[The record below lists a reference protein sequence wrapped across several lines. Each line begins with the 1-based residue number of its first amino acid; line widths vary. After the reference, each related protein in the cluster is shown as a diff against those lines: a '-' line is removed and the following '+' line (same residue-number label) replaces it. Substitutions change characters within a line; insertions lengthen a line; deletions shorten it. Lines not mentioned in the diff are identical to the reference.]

1 MSVEMKVP
9 PVGESINEVTL
20 SSWLKNDGDYV
31 EMDEVIAE
39 MESDKAT
46 FELTAEKAGI
56 LHIKAQEG
64 ETIPVGTLVCIIEES
79 EAPAEEAS
87 SGKDSGKSSNDDGA
101 GKADRSEERRV
112 GRECGRT
119 CRYRG

>member
-1 MSVEMKVP
+1 
-9 PVGESINEVTL
+9 
-20 SSWLKNDGDYV
+20 
-31 EMDEVIAE
+31 MDEVIAE

-79 EAPAEEAS
+79 EAPAAEAS
-87 SGKDSGKSSNDDGA
+87 SGKDSGKSSNEDGA
-101 GKADRSEERRV
+101 GKADDSAAGDDVAAGKAEPAGKDRKSV
-112 GRECGRT
+112 V
-119 CRYRG
+119 

>member
-64 ETIPVGTLVCIIEES
+64 ETIPVGTLVCILEES
-79 EAPAEEAS
+79 EAPPEEAS
-87 SGKDSGKSSNDDGA
+87 SGHDSGKSSNEDGP
-101 GKADRSEERRV
+101 GTPHPPPP
-112 GRECGRT
+112 GNHT
-119 CRYRG
+119 